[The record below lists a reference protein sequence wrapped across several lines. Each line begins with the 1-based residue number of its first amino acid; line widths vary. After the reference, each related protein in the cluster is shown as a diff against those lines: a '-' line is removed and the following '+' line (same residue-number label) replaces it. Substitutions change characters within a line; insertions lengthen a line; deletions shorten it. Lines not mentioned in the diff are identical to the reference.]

1 MIFERMKM
9 TWAAALVL
17 TCGPLTA
24 LEIRLP
30 AETAVFKQDAGA
42 EIANGQCLICHSVEY
57 VGTQPPMPRA
67 SWKAS
72 VQKMQ
77 QKYGAPIPD
86 GQVEELVEY
95 LTRNYGASTNPPP
108 VTVSA
113 PAPTK
118 ASGNSD
124 PVQLA
129 TRYGCFGCHN
139 AATKLVGPPYREIA
153 AKYRSDPDA
162 FRKIDQQIHQGGSGK
177 WGPIIMPP
185 FPTLSAGETK
195 ALADWIL
202 GMK

>member
-1 MIFERMKM
+1 MRYKSHIV
-9 TWAAALVL
+9 TLPILVSGLIQAVALD
-17 TCGPLTA
+17 
-24 LEIRLP
+24 IKLP
-30 AETAVFKQDAGA
+30 PETAAFKQDAGA
-42 EIANGQCLICHSVEY
+42 EIANGQCLTCHSVEY
-57 VGTQPPMPRA
+57 VVIQPPMQRA
-67 SWKAS
+67 FWKAE

-86 GQVEELVEY
+86 GQVDELVEY
-95 LTRNYGASTNPPP
+95 LTRNYGVSTNPQP

-113 PAPTK
+113 PAIAK

-129 TRYGCFGCHN
+129 TQYGCFGCHN
-139 AATKLVGPPYREIA
+139 ATTKLVGPPYREIA

-185 FPTLSAGETK
+185 FPTISGDDTK
-195 ALADWIL
+195 ALSDWIL
-202 GMK
+202 SVK